1 MQLFA
6 KLNSSTVDVPSRR
19 GSCINRVQWV
29 TMTTSNRIGV
39 MYSGTRL
46 SNDED
51 DGSKKSLLT
60 MDSRCFEIHHSSSM
74 SFNLSN
80 IGEFFSGVDF

>member
-1 MQLFA
+1 MWE
-6 KLNSSTVDVPSRR
+6 SSTQAL
-19 GSCINRVQWV
+19 GS
-29 TMTTSNRIGV
+29 
-39 MYSGTRL
+39 L

-51 DGSKKSLLT
+51 DGSKKGLLT
-60 MDSRCFEIHHSSSM
+60 MNSRCFEIHHSSSM